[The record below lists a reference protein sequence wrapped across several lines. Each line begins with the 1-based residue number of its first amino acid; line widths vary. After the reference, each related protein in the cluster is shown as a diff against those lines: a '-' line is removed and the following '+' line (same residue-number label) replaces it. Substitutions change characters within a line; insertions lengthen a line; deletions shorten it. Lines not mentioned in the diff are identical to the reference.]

1 MEITPFTEFAPPR
14 LARTHPNGKDKTM
27 RTFLFVLALLVFI
40 GTANA
45 QYPPIQ
51 LSGLTSGTSWTVAY
65 AYANSLN
72 DTSKSIP
79 MGGRYAVATVSFE
92 AHDSVS
98 VIMYYQPSYDNG
110 VTWGERI
117 AIGSAHTVGRAGSAG
132 TGTPTASYPDVFGWE
147 LPAIA
152 KAAQQIRLIIA
163 FEATANGVTTPA
175 SSTALIVTP

>member
-1 MEITPFTEFAPPR
+1 
-14 LARTHPNGKDKTM
+14 M

-40 GTANA
+40 GTAQA

-72 DTSKSIP
+72 DTSKAIP

-98 VIMYYQPSYDNG
+98 VIMYYQPSYDG
-110 VTWGERI
+110 GITWGERQ
-117 AIGSAHTVGRAGSAG
+117 AIGSAHTVGRAAS
-132 TGTPTASYPDVFGWE
+132 TPKAAYPDVFGWE

-152 KAAQQIRLIIA
+152 KAAQAIRLIIA
-163 FEATANGVTTPA
+163 FESSANGVTTPA